1 MKDPID
7 YKILQKFALGK
18 YSLKDFKLVSR
29 WFEDKNNEADLKIA
43 IQQHWYKFSENFSG
57 DEKDLT
63 SVLNQLKQKIAKER
77 PVVLFRKKIQKFYTR
92 AAAILLL
99 PLILY
104 SVYST
109 FQKVPAPEISSLIEI
124 VSPHGARTHF
134 HLPDGS
140 EGWLNSGSRLKYATG
155 FLKNRT
161 IELIGEA
168 WFDITHDDKIPF
180 IVSTANLD
188 VQVLG
193 TKFNVAAFPDEKV
206 TEVVL
211 QEGKVKVNGYNGLF
225 TVDMKP
231 NEKFTYNK
239 DLQSGTIQTVNA
251 DQFSSWKD
259 GLLVFRNEPLSEV
272 LKRIGRWYNVE
283 FVLNDPE
290 IAKFR
295 YRATFQEEQIE
306 EVIRLISLTAPIS
319 YSLNKREMGDDGVF
333 KKRIITIQRKI

>member
-1 MKDPID
+1 MKEPVD
-7 YKILQKFALGK
+7 YKILHKFALGK
-18 YSLKDFKLVSR
+18 YSLKDFKLVSH
-29 WFEDKNNEADLKIA
+29 WFEDKKSEADLKIA
-43 IQQHWYKFSENFSG
+43 IQQHWYKFDDDFSG
-57 DEKDLT
+57 NEKDLT

-99 PLILY
+99 PLLLY

-109 FQKVPAPEISSLIEI
+109 FQKIPAAEISSLIEI
-124 VSPHGARTHF
+124 VSPNGARTHF

-140 EGWLNSGSRLKYATG
+140 QGWLNSGSILKYETD
-155 FLKNRT
+155 FQEKRT
-161 IELIGEA
+161 VELIGEA
-168 WFDITHDDKIPF
+168 WFEVAPDEKSPF
-180 IVSTANLD
+180 VVGTPHLD

-211 QEGKVKVNGYNGLF
+211 QEGKVKVNGYNGTF

-231 NEKFTYNK
+231 DEKFTYNR

-283 FVLNDPE
+283 FVLTDPE

-306 EVIRLISLTAPIS
+306 EVIRLISLTAPIN
-319 YSLNKREMGDDGVF
+319 YSFNKREMGDDGVF